1 MFERLLGKKQ
11 ETPQEIPVVIK
22 RVAKIRRGKKTRVA
36 AVLTESDFREFKR
49 IGNVVQAHNQLG
61 ISKGVLYMWN
71 KLGNWK
77 KIEEFKA
84 ERALEAKTKL
94 HKTNPVKAVRTPK
107 LRWPEPAKAIEKE
120 MKDLKGEFPVYVYL
134 GKLVQKTEETNKLLT
149 SLVNEIKKVLT
160 TPIKK

>member
-11 ETPQEIPVVIK
+11 ETPQQTPVVIK
-22 RVAKIRRGKKTRVA
+22 RVAKIRRGKKARVA

-49 IGNVVQAHNQLG
+49 IGSVVQAHNQLG

-84 ERALEAKTKL
+84 ERALEAKNKL
-94 HKTNPVKAVRTPK
+94 HKSNLSKAVRKPK
-107 LRWPEPAKAIEKE
+107 LHWPEPSKVLQKDFEKLD
-120 MKDLKGEFPVYVYL
+120 KVEFPAYVYL
-134 GKLVQKTEETNKLLT
+134 GKLVQKADETNKLLT
-149 SLVNEIKKVLT
+149 TLTNEIKRFFDTK
-160 TPIKK
+160 